1 MKIDRY
7 FFSKATLIVLC
18 FLSFSMYAEVVADS
32 RERFKTVMEVFG
44 KFIDSGQPFTLA
56 EFFSVDSIPMPSSV
70 RTAFDRMVI
79 SERSLDVSLED
90 QSAIL
95 QFGVELFGQR
105 LIAKLRIGLEY
116 PVPKTQKV
124 DITVPEIK
132 RVSGSVQRDIQWSAD
147 ELLTSGDFDVA
158 MSSDKKKEIESIAQ
172 ELAAGRLSSE
182 DVLEIGNTYT
192 AEELAMI
199 ATKFEQIRGVTLDTR
214 NLRHDAKESTRRA
227 EQAIKASDK
236 KTIADMISRQEISP
250 KDLVVISERGN
261 VTLSKADVEIILRNV
276 KEEQAQQRRYEK
288 MVHMTPQKVFER
300 LVSQKTI
307 EKNLENIAAKFEKDL
322 EVITQP
328 SQTAKKLKDTA
339 IGKIKSIT
347 PRFSL
352 LLGLPDSF
360 KFSAIDSKL
369 SMLDLAQFHKIAL
382 IISQT
387 AYKEP
392 DFGVRVDKG
401 LNIVGSVKIAGP
413 LERLS
418 NLIGQNLTTITVQGL
433 IDPAIF
439 GSRISGII
447 PGKLRFGKNIRTGGL
462 KLHLYLK
469 EVGITVGIET
479 GLEIKPP
486 KQDDWLEFVGEI
498 NVALEKASLEFSM
511 RGMWENVFGIPG
523 PKIGNLK
530 FKATTDYAVA
540 AATEG
545 ILTLSGIGLGGE
557 LGIGSKSVAVN
568 VYGEISETEDIL
580 IDGAVKGGIFLDD
593 IVTFAFDIVEGS
605 AKATQLAGRAVN
617 KDFDINKLQNFRK
630 VVEEKVPKLGFET
643 AHLSISPKVMWFGGK
658 KYDGVE
664 FDLITYLFNK
674 KVTMHMKV
682 DKSGIDALGAVSSIK
697 IGPVKITG
705 AGADKTSDT
714 DDDGPVIS
722 LAIKPGDGKA
732 ELFLNGKI
740 EAHLFGKDI
749 VSEILADISP
759 LGVHTRFIYD
769 IGMFKTH
776 LELSAKLKEP
786 KDFFVKARMEQDAL
800 DTLSIL
806 LEEGAK
812 EMVKRANRD
821 LADARAKVK
830 GAYKKVQEAKQKI
843 KELSAKRRTIEAEN
857 KASIAKALINIQPEV
872 ARYERTKAEL
882 KDAVAECKGKAP
894 KEASSDIDEKSAI
907 DQESALDKQKAL
919 NELKNAGLNQ
929 NQIDAIRYEINR
941 KIGR

>member
-1 MKIDRY
+1 MKQIRTFFGACQQTLY
-7 FFSKATLIVLC
+7 FCVIMFVASILFSFNAQAKV
-18 FLSFSMYAEVVADS
+18 AES
-32 RERFKTVMEVFG
+32 QRQMFKNAMEAFG
-44 KFIDSGQPFTLA
+44 HFIDSGEPFTLA
-56 EFFSVDSIPMPSSV
+56 EFFSVDSISIPIFLKKTLENIIIV
-70 RTAFDRMVI
+70 
-79 SERSLDVSLED
+79 ERSLDISLED
-90 QSAIL
+90 QTGVLS
-95 QFGVELFGQR
+95 FSVELFGQKVM
-105 LIAKLRIGLEY
+105 AKLRIGLEY
-116 PVPKTQKV
+116 PGPQKKSEVPVKV
-124 DITVPEIK
+124 TSLLNAVHRPFDNDIGTTVDAILPAETTVVRPVMPDFTISDPSSKNQPEVPISKDSTSPIIEEIIKKDKPYIPPTKKRPEIELIVVPDQGVVVPEKVEKDTNMQEKGDSDDLEESKIFDGDSGNDGEDDKGNWYEDDDSDNEDPKQESLVKPQFPSDREKDDEFEHKPQKMPIK
-132 RVSGSVQRDIQWSAD
+132 EDALEPTLIGGTQVKTKT
-147 ELLTSGDFDVA
+147 E
-158 MSSDKKKEIESIAQ
+158 KEIK
-172 ELAAGRLSSE
+172 EL
-182 DVLEIGNTYT
+182 
-192 AEELAMI
+192 
-199 ATKFEQIRGVTLDTR
+199 
-214 NLRHDAKESTRRA
+214 
-227 EQAIKASDK
+227 
-236 KTIADMISRQEISP
+236 
-250 KDLVVISERGN
+250 KDN
-261 VTLSKADVEIILRNV
+261 AILR
-276 KEEQAQQRRYEK
+276 
-288 MVHMTPQKVFER
+288 
-300 LVSQKTI
+300 
-307 EKNLENIAAKFEKDL
+307 
-322 EVITQP
+322 
-328 SQTAKKLKDTA
+328 
-339 IGKIKSIT
+339 IKSIE
-347 PRFSL
+347 PKFSL
-352 LLGLPDSF
+352 LIGLPNSF
-360 KFSAIDSKL
+360 RFAVIEPRLKI
-369 SMLDLAQFHKIAL
+369 LDTVQFHRSAL
-382 IISQT
+382 VISQT
-387 AYKEP
+387 GYYEP
-392 DFGVRVDKG
+392 DFNIKVGRG
-401 LNIVGSVKIAGP
+401 LNLVGNVKIAGP

-486 KQDDWLEFVGEI
+486 KQEDWLEFVGEI

-941 KIGR
+941 KK